1 MAKATCDAGKVWV
14 NDLVAR
20 PGKEISAGDIIA
32 VDLPYWIMKFRVLLV
47 PVRAPGKSGAGD
59 LIEVL
64 ENKRKDPEA

>member
-14 NDLVAR
+14 NDLVAL
-20 PGKEISAGDIIA
+20 PGKDISVGDVVT
-32 VDLPYWIMKFRVLLV
+32 VDMPYRTMKFRVLLV
-47 PVRAPGKSGAGD
+47 PARAPGKSGAGD